1 MRGAVIYGVI
11 SDVHANQEALGAVL
25 DCLEDIGVD
34 GWICCGDLVGYGP
47 DPDACLDRIRALKNL
62 SIICGN
68 HDLAVLDRMNLE
80 WFNQYAR
87 AAVMWTRSNISGV
100 NRAYLGG
107 LTARLETPE
116 FTLAHG
122 TPRNPPEEYLLSPL
136 QFRDNVP
143 FVKTWPLF
151 VGHSH
156 MPLLFRY
163 AQGGAEKIDSRLLD
177 EQEEALPRL
186 GGGSMAPVAL
196 NPGAVG
202 QPRDQDSRASCG
214 LYDSEK
220 GTFRILR
227 VPYDIG
233 AVQAKIRAAGLP
245 EYLALRLAYGQ

>member
-1 MRGAVIYGVI
+1 MIYGVF
-11 SDVHANQEALGAVL
+11 SDVHSNLEALNAVL
-25 DCLEDIGVD
+25 DYLEDLGVD

-68 HDLAVLDRMNLE
+68 HDLAVIDRLDLE

-87 AAVMWTRSNISGV
+87 AAVMWTRGKLSDV
-100 NRAYLGG
+100 NRAFLEG
-107 LTARLETPE
+107 LTARLETPN

-143 FVKTWPLF
+143 LVNKWPLF

-156 MPLLFRY
+156 MPLMFRFTD
-163 AQGGAEKIDSRLLD
+163 GDAEKVDSRFLD
-177 EQEEALPRL
+177 DKEEALPRAAD
-186 GGGSMAPVAL
+186 GVMGPVAL
-196 NPGAVG
+196 NPGSVG
-202 QPRDQDSRASCG
+202 QPRDQDNRAACG

-220 GTFRILR
+220 GTFRVFR
-227 VPYDIG
+227 VPYDV
-233 AVQAKIRAAGLP
+233 ASVQGKIRAAGLP

>member
-1 MRGAVIYGVI
+1 VIYGVF
-11 SDVHANQEALGAVL
+11 SDVHSNYEALSAVL
-25 DCLEDIGVD
+25 DYLEDLGVG

-47 DPDACLDRIRALKNL
+47 DPNACLDRIRALPNL

-68 HDLAVLDRMNLE
+68 HDLATLDRLDLE

-87 AAVMWTRSNISGV
+87 AAVMWTRGQLTDA
-100 NRAYLGG
+100 NRVFLEG
-107 LTARLETPE
+107 LTARLETPN

-143 FVKTWPLF
+143 LVNKWPLF

-163 AQGGAEKIDSRLLD
+163 AEGDAEKIDSRFLD
-177 EQEEALPRL
+177 DKEEALPRIY
-186 GGGSMAPVAL
+186 GGEMAPVAL
-196 NPGAVG
+196 NPGSVG
-202 QPRDQDSRASCG
+202 QPRDQDNRASCG
-214 LYDSEK
+214 LYDSDK
-220 GTFRILR
+220 GTFRVFR
-227 VPYDIG
+227 VPYDI
-233 AVQAKIRAAGLP
+233 AKVQEKIRAAGLP

>member
-1 MRGAVIYGVI
+1 M
-11 SDVHANQEALGAVL
+11 L
-25 DCLEDIGVD
+25 DRLDGIGVG

-47 DPDACLDRIRALKNL
+47 DPDACLDRIRALGNL

-68 HDLAVLDRMNLE
+68 HDLAVLDRLDLE

-87 AAVMWTRSNISGV
+87 AAVVWTRSHLSDV
-100 NRAYLGG
+100 NRSYLEG
-107 LTARLETPE
+107 LAARLETPG

-143 FVKTWPLF
+143 LVNTWPLF
-151 VGHSH
+151 IGHSH

-163 AQGGAEKIDSRLLD
+163 AAGDAEKIDLRFLD
-177 EQEEALPRL
+177 DAEEPLPRRS
-186 GGGSMAPVAL
+186 GGVLAPVAL
-196 NPGAVG
+196 NPGSVG

-214 LYDSEK
+214 LYDSDR
-220 GTFRILR
+220 GTFRVLR

-233 AVQAKIRAAGLP
+233 AVQAKIRAVGLP